1 MTEPILTIHRS
12 SEEIGGNCIEITSSR
27 NRIILDIGRP
37 LDADQRSLSDSELV
51 PSSLDLSSPVD
62 GIIISHPHQDHYGL
76 LSSLPQDWP
85 VWSGEPTEQ
94 LILLGSQFFGKGFK
108 HSFSHYKSGQ
118 PFNVGPFKIT
128 PFLTDHSA
136 FDAHM
141 LLIEV
146 DGKRIFY
153 TGDFRFNGRKNLLP
167 KNLMENPPE
176 NIDVLLMEGTNLG
189 KDKIY
194 PTEATLENNFADLFK
209 STKGR
214 VFVSWSAQN
223 IDRTV
228 TLFRACKKSGRT
240 LVIDLYTAEVLE
252 MLKLF
257 GTIPQPDWDGIKVVV
272 TSRMMGHYQ
281 RKGKTAFVEK
291 CVPNGMSASKLEF
304 NQSKWVIMT
313 RNSLMD
319 DYIKKGVKITPEDA
333 WSFSLWRG
341 YLEKSDTQVM
351 ENWFKDGGA
360 KIEHIHTSGHAAPS
374 ELKNFANAIDPRF
387 LVPIHSF
394 VWDDHMNY
402 FKNVARIQDGEQWAI
417 S

>member
-1 MTEPILTIHRS
+1 MKNPYIIIHRS
-12 SEEIGGNCIEITSSR
+12 AEEIGGNCIEITSSEK
-27 NRIILDIGRP
+27 RIILDIGRP
-37 LDADQRSLSDSELV
+37 LDADQRSISDSELV
-51 PSSLDLSSPVD
+51 PASLDLSSPVD

-76 LSSLPQDWP
+76 LSSLPKDWP
-85 VWSGEPTEQ
+85 VWSGEPTEK
-94 LILLGSQFFGKGFK
+94 LIRLGSQFFGKGFK

-118 PFNVGPFKIT
+118 PFDVGPFKIT
-128 PFLTDHSA
+128 PYLTDHSA

-167 KNLMENPPE
+167 KNLIASPPE
-176 NIDVLLMEGTNLG
+176 KIDVLLMEGTNLD

-194 PTEATLENNFADLFK
+194 PTEATLEDNFAYLFK

-228 TLFRACKKSGRT
+228 TLFRACRKTGRT
-240 LVIDLYTAEVLE
+240 LVVDLYTAEVLE
-252 MLKLF
+252 MLKSF
-257 GTIPQPDWDGIKVVV
+257 GTIPQPEWEGLKVVV
-272 TSRMMGHYQ
+272 TSRMMAHYQ
-281 RKGKTAFVEK
+281 RLGKSAFIEK
-291 CVPNGMSASKLEF
+291 CVPNGMSASKLES
-304 NQSKWVIMT
+304 NSSNWVVMT
-313 RNSLMD
+313 RNSLIK
-319 DYIKKGVKITPEDA
+319 DYIKKGVKITPKDA

-341 YLEKSDTQVM
+341 YLEKSDTQAM
-351 ENWFKDGGA
+351 AQWFKDGGA

-374 ELKNFANAIDPRF
+374 ELNNFANAIAPRF

-394 VWDDHMNY
+394 VWDKHLND
-402 FKNVARIQDGEQWAI
+402 FQNVTRLKDGEQWEI
-417 S
+417 N